1 MIYEIKDLRFRYPGT
16 EREVLCGID
25 LDIERS
31 DVLSILGPN
40 GAGKSTLLGCMM
52 NLNHPS
58 SGSVSVGG
66 RNISVMT
73 ARELAARVS
82 FVPQNIRP
90 VFGYTVLEFVT
101 MGRAPMISALGRP
114 GEKDREAAMEAL
126 EKMGIGQL
134 AGRPFTEISGGEM
147 QQATIARA
155 IVRKPEVILFDEPT
169 AHLDFGNQL
178 RTLRVIKRL
187 SEEGYTT
194 VITTHNP
201 DHAIMLGGRAAIL
214 DRNGKLLSGSTEEIV
229 NEENLSTIYNSE
241 LKIRYI
247 EEAGRRV
254 CLYPEL

>member
-1 MIYEIKDLRFRYPGT
+1 MIYEIKNLHFRYPGA
-16 EREVLCGID
+16 EREVLAGLD
-25 LDIERS
+25 LNIEHG
-31 DVLSILGPN
+31 DVLSVLGPN
-40 GAGKSTLLGCMM
+40 GAGKSTLLSCMM
-52 NLNHPS
+52 NLYRPA
-58 SGSVSVGG
+58 SGTICVSG
-66 RNISVMT
+66 RNISVLS

-90 VFGYTVLEFVT
+90 AFGYSVLEFVT

-114 GEKDREAAMEAL
+114 GEKDRDAAMEAL
-126 EKMGIGQL
+126 EKMGIDHL
-134 AGRPFTEISGGEM
+134 AQRPFTEISGGEM

-155 IVRKPEVILFDEPT
+155 IVRNPEVILFDEPT

-214 DRNGKLLSGSTEEIV
+214 DRSGKLLSGTTDEIV
-229 NEENLSTIYNSE
+229 NEESLSRIYNSE